1 VNRKGG
7 FFVAR
12 HKVEISGVNTANIK
26 VLSTEEMTELF
37 KRMHNGDPFARN
49 DLVEGNLKLVLS
61 ILKRFNNRSD
71 NMDDLFQVG
80 CIGLLKAID
89 NFDLNHNVKFST
101 YAVPMILGEIRRYLR
116 DNNTLRI
123 SRSLKDTAYRA
134 LKLKEEIT
142 NEEGKEPSME
152 RIARLLNM
160 PIYDVINALEA
171 MREPASMFEPIYNDG
186 GDTIYLFDQIEDKKG
201 SSRDWDIK
209 IALDKALKK
218 LKERERYI
226 LNQRFIIGKTQMEI
240 AEEIGISQAQVSRLE
255 NNAIKS
261 IKKMVK

>member
-1 VNRKGG
+1 L
-7 FFVAR
+7 AR
-12 HKVEISGVNTANIK
+12 HKVEISGVDTANIK
-26 VLSTEEMTELF
+26 VLTSGEMTELF
-37 KRMHNGDPFARN
+37 KKMHKGDPFARN
-49 DLVEGNLKLVLS
+49 DLVQGNLKLVLS
-61 ILKRFNNRSD
+61 ILKRFTNRSD

-80 CIGLLKAID
+80 CIGLLKSID
-89 NFDLNHNVKFST
+89 NFDLSHNVRFST

-116 DNNTLRI
+116 DNNALRI
-123 SRSLKDTAYRA
+123 SRSLKDTAYKA

-142 NEEGKEPSME
+142 NKEGKEPSME
-152 RIARLLNM
+152 RIAKELDM
-160 PIYDVINALEA
+160 PIFDVLNALDA
-171 MREPASMFEPIYNDG
+171 MREPVSIFEPIYNDG
-186 GDTIYLFDQIEDKKG
+186 GDTIYLFDQIEDKKD

-209 IALDKALKK
+209 IALEKALKN
-218 LKERERYI
+218 LKERERFI